1 MLSEADA
8 RAPGGAAACG
18 SSGAPALT
26 CADQP
31 LVNWATLLVVASPF
45 SSAPSNVRS
54 EPRRQHPG
62 ERRGTPP
69 QPTSPGD
76 SNIRTQHCS

>member
-26 CADQP
+26 SADQP
-31 LVNWATLLVVASPF
+31 LVNWATLLVV
-45 SSAPSNVRS
+45 V
-54 EPRRQHPG
+54 EPLQLGSVQRP
-62 ERRGTPP
+62 
-69 QPTSPGD
+69 
-76 SNIRTQHCS
+76 I